1 MPPELK
7 AFIDGFKSVVIG
19 TVDSQ
24 GGPFSSYA
32 PFVREKNHYY
42 VYVSEMARH
51 TTHLLLGGQASLLFI
66 EDESRSEQIF
76 ARKRAVLVCRAEE
89 VARSN
94 REFDSV
100 LDLFGK
106 KFDTELVTVLK
117 GMQDFHL
124 FRLTPTSGEAV
135 FGFGEAFYIAEDGQT
150 LIPRNKGAH
159 RTSS

>member
-1 MPPELK
+1 MPQDLK

-32 PFVREKNHYY
+32 PFVREKNRYY

-51 TTHLLLGGQASLLFI
+51 TTHLLLSGQASLLFI
-66 EDESRSEQIF
+66 EDESKSEQIF
-76 ARKRAVLVCRAEE
+76 ARKRAVLACRSDEIM
-89 VARSN
+89 RSN
-94 REFDSV
+94 HEFDSI
-100 LDLFGK
+100 LELFGK
-106 KFDTELVTVLK
+106 KFDIELMKVLQ

-150 LIPRNKGAH
+150 LIPRTKGAH